1 MMPGYLIVGGAFVA
15 GAWGMMLWR
24 MVAEASKS
32 WEAEPCKK
40 CR

>member
-1 MMPGYLIVGGAFVA
+1 MMGPAIVGFTLVSGM
-15 GAWGMMLWR
+15 WGLMLWR

-32 WEAEPCKK
+32 WEAELCKK